1 MPSILLYFFF
11 FHIFMLKLQH
21 YSEIMDIDGLY
32 DQFIVF
38 QVKVML
44 QNICFLKGENK
55 MGIHS
60 DKIEAKAN
68 IKVLFSIFFLRKESK
83 KMSHQWLSSSQWDPS
98 RLSAECRGV
107 RKPCVLLIK
116 TDIVTCLPLFHLCH
130 LDYSLW
136 PCDDESKEENNIL
149 R

>member
-1 MPSILLYFFF
+1 
-11 FHIFMLKLQH
+11 MLKLQH

-83 KMSHQWLSSSQWDPS
+83 KMSHQ
-98 RLSAECRGV
+98 
-107 RKPCVLLIK
+107 
-116 TDIVTCLPLFHLCH
+116 
-130 LDYSLW
+130 
-136 PCDDESKEENNIL
+136 
-149 R
+149 